1 MPAKKK
7 KVATKVTKKP
17 VKKAPPKKNVV
28 KNKEV
33 TMSFYGTIP
42 ECYRQTETRMEL
54 PLDYVI
60 DTVCDRLTST
70 NKLVCYVDKKNKAT
84 AMKQRGKLGN
94 WKTVPISKL
103 NRKDKEIVKVV
114 LMLKKLVKVK

>member
-7 KVATKVTKKP
+7 KPVTKKL
-17 VKKAPPKKNVV
+17 VKKSPPKRNAV

-33 TMSFYGTIP
+33 TMSFSGTIP
-42 ECYRQTETRMEL
+42 ECYRQTETCMEL

-60 DTVCDRLTST
+60 DTVCDRLTSI
-70 NKLVCYVDKKNKAT
+70 NKLVCYVDKKHKAT